1 MKAIILA
8 AGLGERLRP
17 LTDTKPKCMVT
28 LAGKTLLKRQ
38 INCLKKQGI
47 SKVLIVGGYLASKLE
62 TYGSKVII
70 NSKFSQTNMV
80 YSLFCA
86 EKWMGDNEDIIIS
99 YGDIVYEDNV
109 ILKLR
114 NSKAP
119 LVVTIDRQWQKLWSR
134 RMTDPLSDAET
145 LKLKDKNRIVEIG
158 RKPNNYK
165 DIEGQYIG
173 LIKVRKDI
181 VKEFC
186 NVWHDL
192 NLRHECKKMFMTE
205 FIQHLLN

>member
-70 NSKFSQTNMV
+70 NSKFSQT
-80 YSLFCA
+80 
-86 EKWMGDNEDIIIS
+86 I
-99 YGDIVYEDNV
+99 
-109 ILKLR
+109 
-114 NSKAP
+114 
-119 LVVTIDRQWQKLWSR
+119 
-134 RMTDPLSDAET
+134 
-145 LKLKDKNRIVEIG
+145 
-158 RKPNNYK
+158 
-165 DIEGQYIG
+165 
-173 LIKVRKDI
+173 
-181 VKEFC
+181 
-186 NVWHDL
+186 
-192 NLRHECKKMFMTE
+192 
-205 FIQHLLN
+205 